1 LGKENNLAFSHF
13 LPVKFMQLTTVLTP
27 FIARKPQILL
37 GILWNHSN
45 LREESR
51 FENEIFPQGD

>member
-1 LGKENNLAFSHF
+1 
-13 LPVKFMQLTTVLTP
+13 MQLTTVLTP